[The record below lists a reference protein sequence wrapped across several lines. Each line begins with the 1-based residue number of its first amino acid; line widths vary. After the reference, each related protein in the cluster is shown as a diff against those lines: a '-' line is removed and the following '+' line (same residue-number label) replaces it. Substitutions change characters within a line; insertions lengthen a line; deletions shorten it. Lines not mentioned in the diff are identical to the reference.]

1 MATEEQLFRMT
12 SEITSEIRTSRQ
24 QKERDGPFFDQV
36 AVFVVPA
43 AAPVAVEMIQF
54 GKTATSA
61 VSADSCGASTIATVC
76 AEVLLI
82 LAVMVVC
89 GEIQVDRSL
98 RRHHTWTQSPT
109 PTVLYSSKR

>member
-1 MATEEQLFRMT
+1 
-12 SEITSEIRTSRQ
+12 
-24 QKERDGPFFDQV
+24 
-36 AVFVVPA
+36 
-43 AAPVAVEMIQF
+43 
-54 GKTATSA
+54 
-61 VSADSCGASTIATVC
+61 
-76 AEVLLI
+76 LLI

>member
-61 VSADSCGASTIATVC
+61 VSADSCGASTIAGKLGVNK
-76 AEVLLI
+76 E
-82 LAVMVVC
+82 
-89 GEIQVDRSL
+89 SL
-98 RRHHTWTQSPT
+98 RQAPRKH
-109 PTVLYSSKR
+109 LR